1 MSLTDLQRAA
11 LQMLGR
17 RQNRAMAGLKWG
29 GRAWSPMN
37 TWTER
42 HEQAQ
47 RQVKDGQRVIDC
59 QRVLIAMR
67 KALGEG
73 TDQLQEMLATFEDSQ
88 AISEGNLARIRTS
101 R

>member
-17 RQNRAMAGLKWG
+17 RQNRAMA

-88 AISEGNLARIRTS
+88 AISEGNLARIRAS

>member
-1 MSLTDLQRAA
+1 MS
-11 LQMLGR
+11 
-17 RQNRAMAGLKWG
+17 
-29 GRAWSPMN
+29 

-59 QRVLIAMR
+59 QRVLIATR

-73 TDQLQEMLATFEDSQ
+73 TAELQEMLAAFEASQ
-88 AISEGNLARIRTS
+88 AIFVGNLARIRTG